1 MKILFHSYAFAPS
14 VGGIETVSEIL
25 AREFVSA
32 GHEVKLV
39 TAEGGKD
46 LQERPYP
53 VLRGIGPG
61 ALWKLSRWCD
71 LIFQNNI
78 SLQLIWPNLASGK
91 PMVIAVQTWLN
102 SPDVST
108 GRRNSLKLSVLR
120 RSRAVS
126 ISLAVA
132 DSLPFHSTVIGNPY
146 RDDVFKLLPEIS
158 REKEF
163 VFVGRLVSDKGLDVL
178 LEALALLDAEGL
190 RPGLTVVGDG
200 PDRKNLESLS
210 GRHGLASRVRFV
222 GIRKGVEL
230 ARLLNEHR
238 SLIVPSRW
246 AEPFGVVALEGIAC
260 GCAVVGSEEGG
271 LKEAIGPCGI
281 TFANGDAADL
291 ARVLRVILDRGSSA
305 ASFLEKREEHLSG
318 FRGRAVAE
326 SYLELF
332 QRVLS

>member
-39 TAEGGKD
+39 TAEGKEDG
-46 LQERPYP
+46 LERPYQ
-53 VLRGIGPG
+53 VLRGIGPV

-78 SLQLIWPNLASGK
+78 SLQLIWPNLASSK
-91 PMVIAVQTWLN
+91 PVVIAVQTWLN
-102 SPDVST
+102 SPDGWT
-108 GRRNSLKLSVLR
+108 DLRKSLKLSVLR
-120 RSRAVS
+120 RSKAVS
-126 ISLAVA
+126 ISRSVA
-132 DSLPFHSTVIGNPY
+132 NSLPFHSTILGNPY

-158 REKEF
+158 REKEL
-163 VFVGRLVSDKGLDVL
+163 VFVGRLVSDKGLDLL

-200 PDRKNLESLS
+200 PDRENLESLS

-222 GIRKGVEL
+222 GTRKGVEL
-230 ARLLNEHR
+230 ARLLNAHR
-238 SLIVPSRW
+238 IMIVPSRW

-281 TFANGDAADL
+281 TFANGDADDL
-291 ARVLRVILDRGSSA
+291 VRALKKILETGSGIVP
-305 ASFLEKREEHLSG
+305 FLEKREEHLSG

-326 SYLELF
+326 SYLKLF
-332 QRVLS
+332 QQVLS

>member
-1 MKILFHSYAFAPS
+1 MKILFQSYAFAPS

-39 TAEGGKD
+39 TAEGEEDG
-46 LQERPYP
+46 QERPYP
-53 VLRGIGPG
+53 VLRKIGPV

-71 LIFQNNI
+71 LMFQNNI
-78 SLQLIWPNLASGK
+78 SLQMLWPSLAAGK
-91 PMVIAVQTWLN
+91 PAVIAVQTWLN
-102 SPDVST
+102 RLDGST
-108 GRRNSLKLSVLR
+108 GWRNSLKLAALR
-120 RSRAVS
+120 RSRVVA
-126 ISLAVA
+126 ISRAVA
-132 DSLPFHSTVIGNPY
+132 DRLPFHSTVIGNPY

-178 LEALALLDAEGL
+178 MEALALLEPEGL

-200 PDRKNLESLS
+200 PERENLESLS
-210 GRHGLASRVRFV
+210 GRHGLESRVRFV
-222 GIRKGVEL
+222 GTRQGADL
-230 ARLLNEHR
+230 ARLLNAHR
-238 SLIVPSRW
+238 SLVVPSRW

-291 ARVLRVILDRGSSA
+291 VRALKKILETGSGIVP
-305 ASFLEKREEHLSG
+305 FLEKREEHLSG

-332 QRVLS
+332 RRVLS